1 MSILL
6 LEDEQAAIGK
16 SYISFS
22 DFETTNINFQTT
34 RWIPNLGIIP
44 LPAIAAADPRRRII
58 H

>member
-6 LEDEQAAIGK
+6 LEEQAAIGK